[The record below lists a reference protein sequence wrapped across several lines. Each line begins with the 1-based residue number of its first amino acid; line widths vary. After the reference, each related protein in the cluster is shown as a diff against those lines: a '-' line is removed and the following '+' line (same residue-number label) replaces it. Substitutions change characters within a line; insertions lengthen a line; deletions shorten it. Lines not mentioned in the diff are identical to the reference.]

1 MSNQEEDNFIGFNP
15 VHWYGQV
22 EDRDDPLKLGRVR
35 VRIFG
40 WHSLDK
46 QEAPVKLLPWAQVLL
61 PTNSP
66 RSFSGP
72 KVYDWVKGEFIDGAA
87 GTMPLVTGIMPGINL
102 NLSATPKG
110 APVPPKGIILE
121 AEDTPSTPALARG
134 VVTNS
139 LIAKTNADIVHICD
153 ISPQIRQVVGWL
165 RVKFGYVANL
175 IREGIRTLLKA
186 LGLDPTGE
194 TSALVSYLKK
204 IAAFVK
210 RVNEILAEVIEWR
223 NIILEVARIAK
234 AIIDWILNLPERLA
248 KLLKECLSN
257 LYAAI
262 AGGFKEILSIALG
275 GGTGADKEIGKA
287 VNEITS
293 ASNILI
299 RQVSDLA
306 STPQQIQAAFTN
318 PSDPSALAAIDN
330 YVTAQ
335 LANTSSYTTNTGSN
349 RENLSGVV

>member
-1 MSNQEEDNFIGFNP
+1 MIWFIGAYATLVSILFGISLFYN
-15 VHWYGQV
+15 YKFGRILIRM
-22 EDRDDPLKLGRVR
+22 EDALET
-35 VRIFG
+35 
-40 WHSLDK
+40 SLDRLD
-46 QEAPVKLLPWAQVLL
+46 ERY
-61 PTNSP
+61 
-66 RSFSGP
+66 RSIAS
-72 KVYDWVKGEFIDGAA
+72 
-87 GTMPLVTGIMPGINL
+87 
-102 NLSATPKG
+102 
-110 APVPPKGIILE
+110 ILE
-121 AEDTPSTPALARG
+121 IDLFY
-134 VVTNS
+134 
-139 LIAKTNADIVHICD
+139 D
-153 ISPQIRQVVGWL
+153 SPQIRQVVGWL

-210 RVNEILAEVIEWR
+210 RVTEILAEVIEWR

-234 AIIDWILNLPERLA
+234 AIIDWILNLPARLA
-248 KLLKECLSN
+248 KLLNECLSN

-306 STPQQIQAAFTN
+306 TTPQQIQAALTN
-318 PSDPSALAAIDN
+318 PSDPRTLAAIDN